1 MSNTVADKL
10 AKKTRKKAPSKQ
22 VRLKLVYIDFWS
34 AVKFSFLVSI
44 CLAIVGVVATIL
56 IYTVLMQTGVFS
68 SVDAVFMDIVGE
80 ENSLMKIIGF
90 PQVPSFTTCWCACWA
105 GSSSV
110 SRATKHL
117 TRPMGVADFD
127 FRLPSGRV
135 IAWSRGY
142 SSGG

>member
-10 AKKTRKKAPSKQ
+10 AKKTRKKAPAKQ

-90 PQVPSFTTCWCACWA
+90 PQVLGFAVVVAILNTIVGTALGAVGALVYNLLVRVLGGFQLGFT
-105 GSSSV
+105 SN
-110 SRATKHL
+110 
-117 TRPMGVADFD
+117 
-127 FRLPSGRV
+127 
-135 IAWSRGY
+135 
-142 SSGG
+142 

>member
-80 ENSLMKIIGF
+80 ENSLKKIIGF
-90 PQVPSFTTCWCACWA
+90 PQVLGFAVVVAILNTIVGTALGAVGALVYNLLVRVLGGFQLGFT
-105 GSSSV
+105 SN
-110 SRATKHL
+110 
-117 TRPMGVADFD
+117 
-127 FRLPSGRV
+127 
-135 IAWSRGY
+135 
-142 SSGG
+142 

>member
-44 CLAIVGVVATIL
+44 CLAVVGIVSTIL
-56 IYTVLMQTGVFS
+56 IYTVLMQTGVFG
-68 SVDAVFMDIVGE
+68 SVDTVFMDIVGE

-90 PQVPSFTTCWCACWA
+90 PQVLGFSVVVAILNLIVGTVLGAIAALVYNLLVRVLGGFQLGFT
-105 GSSSV
+105 SN
-110 SRATKHL
+110 
-117 TRPMGVADFD
+117 
-127 FRLPSGRV
+127 
-135 IAWSRGY
+135 
-142 SSGG
+142 